1 MKSPKTCWLEN
12 KGFTLLE
19 LMLSITILAVML
31 TIVFGAFRI
40 GARAWEKGEAAVEE
54 HQHLR
59 IVLGRITRQLAAA
72 TLPAVADPQEARA
85 YFKGDAREL
94 AFVSQVPLIPRNE
107 RGLVYVRYGVRPGQ
121 DRTDE
126 LVFEEQSILIADQ
139 DNDRTPA
146 NETVLLLLT
155 SLETVSFEYWGQGQR
170 TETLSWRTSWDSLQ
184 DQGLPRAIKMVL
196 KKSQAEDPIT
206 IITRIHQQQ
215 DQNQEAGGLE
225 QLDLT

>member
-72 TLPAVADPQEARA
+72 TLPAAADPQEAPA

-107 RGLVYVRYGVRPGQ
+107 RGLVYVRYDVRPGQ
-121 DRTDE
+121 DRTNQ
-126 LVFEEQSILIADQ
+126 LVFDEHTILIADQ
-139 DNDRTPA
+139 GEDRTPVKEKA
-146 NETVLLLLT
+146 ILLLT
-155 SLETVSFEYWGQGQR
+155 GLEAISFEYLGQGQR
-170 TETLSWRTSWDSLQ
+170 TESLAWRSSWDSLQ

-196 KKSQAEDPIT
+196 TKNPAEAPMT
-206 IITRIHQQQ
+206 IITRIHQQSQ
-215 DQNQEAGGLE
+215 DQGTGGLD